1 MKKEQENM
9 EKLLKSELKK
19 EAAEILADVEAEE
32 SLKDVSIP
40 EEMDDVLQEM
50 IQKMESVKALEEM
63 LPEKDQEALRLGR
76 EMQALGDTDDNG
88 NDCKDENEDED
99 DSEPESVR
107 TSGKVVVRYR
117 RRLRKV
123 YLLVAVVVIMVLAVG
138 MTSIGG
144 TPFVAKVLKDVIG
157 DREMTK
163 INTEREG
170 EDERAIADN
179 SEEIF
184 YQKVEEEFGITP
196 VKFGY
201 VPEGTQ
207 FIGGDIDQT
216 IKKVCMLYQY
226 QETIIEYRIIFNY
239 EERSYGYDIED
250 SMDKEEFVEVLGIPV
265 SVRQYAIE
273 GDKNEYVIQLEY
285 ENVFYVISAAMPK
298 EEVLEIIQNLIF
310 S

>member
-76 EMQALGDTDDNG
+76 EMQALGDADDNE
-88 NDCKDENEDED
+88 NDCKDENED
-99 DSEPESVR
+99 DSEPETVR

-117 RRLRKV
+117 RRLRKA

-144 TPFVAKVLKDVIG
+144 TPFFMKIKKQLIG
-157 DREMTK
+157 DREMVK
-163 INTEREG
+163 VNTEREG
-170 EDERAIADN
+170 EDERVVDDN
-179 SEEIF
+179 SEEKF
-184 YQKVEEEFGITP
+184 YQEMKTELGFEP
-196 VKFGY
+196 VMLGY
-201 VPEGTQ
+201 TPEGTE
-207 FIGGDIDQT
+207 FLEYDIDKGLPRGC
-216 IKKVCMLYQY
+216 ILYMY
-226 QETIIEYRIIFNY
+226 NGTIIEYQIILNY
-239 EERSYGYDIED
+239 RSFSFGYDVEDRLVEEKEIDISGVNIHIRKYVTPENVNELVAQFEYNDAVYSLNASIEE
-250 SMDKEEFVEVLGIPV
+250 EEFMKMV
-265 SVRQYAIE
+265 
-273 GDKNEYVIQLEY
+273 K
-285 ENVFYVISAAMPK
+285 K
-298 EEVLEIIQNLIF
+298 LIF

>member
-32 SLKDVSIP
+32 SLKNVSLP

-144 TPFVAKVLKDVIG
+144 TPFVAKVLKDVIEN
-157 DREMTK
+157 REMTQVE
-163 INTEREG
+163 TERQDG
-170 EDERAIADN
+170 EERFISDN
-179 SEEIF
+179 D
-184 YQKVEEEFGITP
+184 EEEFYQRVEDEFGFVP
-196 VKFGY
+196 VKIGY
-201 VPEGTQ
+201 RPEKTE
-207 FIGGDIDQT
+207 FLEYDIEKDLPRACLLY
-216 IKKVCMLYQY
+216 VCNDV
-226 QETIIEYRIIFNY
+226 IIEYQVIVNY
-239 EERSYGYDIED
+239 RDYSFGYDVEDKLIEEKVINV
-250 SMDKEEFVEVLGIPV
+250 SNVPINIKQYITPENRNEFVAQFEYNNALYTINAP
-265 SVRQYAIE
+265 IE
-273 GDKNEYVIQLEY
+273 EDEFQKIV
-285 ENVFYVISAAMPK
+285 K
-298 EEVLEIIQNLIF
+298 NLIF

>member
-76 EMQALGDTDDNG
+76 EMQALGDADDNE
-88 NDCKDENEDED
+88 NDCKDENED

-117 RRLRKV
+117 RRLRKA

-144 TPFVAKVLKDVIG
+144 TPFFMKIKKQLIG
-157 DREMTK
+157 DREMVK
-163 INTEREG
+163 VNTEREG
-170 EDERAIADN
+170 EEEKIVSNNDE
-179 SEEIF
+179 EEF
-184 YQKVEEEFGITP
+184 YQKVKEEFGITP
-196 VKFGY
+196 VKLGY
-201 VPEGTQ
+201 LPEGTVLLNY
-207 FIGGDIDQT
+207 DIDQDL
-216 IKKVCMLYQY
+216 KRACLLNQCRDDV
-226 QETIIEYRIIFNY
+226 IEYQIMFNY
-239 EERSYGYDIED
+239 TERSHGYDVED
-250 SMDKEEFVEVLGIPV
+250 DIIKENEVEVAGTMITV
-265 SVRQYAIE
+265 KNHEIE
-273 GDKNEYVIQLEY
+273 NREIEYVAQFKY
-285 ENVFYVISAAMPK
+285 NNVFYIINAAIS
-298 EEVLEIIQNLIF
+298 EEEFLKIIKNLYF
-310 S
+310 F